1 MKILI
6 MLSKIRE
13 QAREKFKSKLFS
25 NSAWGIFSN
34 IFQNILFSVFF
45 IVIARKYST
54 EDFGNYIIA
63 NTLYGFIVG
72 FSALGLGYWFI
83 REFII
88 TEDKKKLVNKFFKI
102 QFLAGFVFYFINV
115 IMAFSLYDSHL
126 VRSLSVLI
134 GINIIFDNVIYVIK
148 YINIAESEQKK
159 SFIILTVE
167 ALLKFLVAALLFIY
181 PIPILYLSFFLI
193 LLRVI
198 TLNLFI
204 RLGSSNTI
212 NLREIFSTGLT
223 WAETKSIIATNWAFV
238 IIGSISVIYWRIGNI
253 IVSKVLTLEDVANYE
268 ISFKLLSISY
278 ILPVIVS
285 TSIYP
290 LLINAF
296 KESLKKMQSLYHKA
310 FIGYCLYGLLA
321 YTFIYS
327 YADFIVPFLFG
338 EKYTGTSLY
347 CKEMF
352 LTMLV
357 FPSVFLQANV
367 IITLKLEKLD
377 MICNIASLVLNVGFI
392 IIGFTYFHKSLS
404 VVNYAIFFSFLGFH
418 LIQDVVL
425 LRKKVSGAKHV
436 AAFYGGSAAIVLS
449 YIYLAEYINKEY
461 LFFIFW
467 GLLAIIALAIFMAT
481 KKKYAVSSL
490 AESINFKDKKNI

>member
-1 MKILI
+1 

-13 QAREKFKSKLFS
+13 QAKGKFKSKLFS

-45 IVIARKYST
+45 IVIARKYTT

-88 TEDKKKLVNKFFKI
+88 TDDKKKLVNKFFKI
-102 QFLAGFVFYFINV
+102 QLLAGVVFYFINV
-115 IMAFSLYDSHL
+115 IMAFSLYDSQL
-126 VRSLSVLI
+126 VRSLSMLI

-167 ALLKFLVAALLFIY
+167 ALLKFLVAALLLIY
-181 PIPILYLSFFLI
+181 PIPILYLSLFLI

-223 WAETKSIIATNWAFV
+223 WAETKSIIGANWAFV

-268 ISFKLLSISY
+268 ISYKLLSISY

-285 TSIYP
+285 TSLYP
-290 LLINAF
+290 LLISAF
-296 KESLKKMQSLYHKA
+296 KESMKKMQTLYYKA
-310 FIGYCLYGLLA
+310 FIGYSLYGLLA

-327 YADFIVPFLFG
+327 FADFIVPFLFG

-392 IIGFTYFHKSLS
+392 IIGFTYFQKSLS

-425 LRKKVSGAKHV
+425 LRKKVSGPRHV
-436 AAFYGGSAAIVLS
+436 AAFYASSIAIVLA

-467 GLLAIIALAIFMAT
+467 GLLAVIAVAIFIAI
-481 KKKYAVSSL
+481 KKKRDVAAVT
-490 AESINFKDKKNI
+490 ESINFKDEKNI